1 MNCTGLEVRLTEIL
15 GCRSDGNTCY
25 SVSSAATMLFH
36 GLPGGEMHGVM
47 EEMERRG
54 KSDSATISSAI
65 DMGETETVG
74 ESHASRS
81 RRLLGNFNSLC
92 KLNRYSN
99 SDTEAQ
105 RCDSDLVHLNKLQ
118 TSAKPKLQA
127 WSSTQ

>member
-1 MNCTGLEVRLTEIL
+1 MHLKNLSEYGVDISDKRTPFKPIRSSKQELFNEIERGHMNCTGLEVRLTEIL

-81 RRLLGNFNSLC
+81 RRLLGNPNSLC
-92 KLNRYSN
+92 
-99 SDTEAQ
+99 
-105 RCDSDLVHLNKLQ
+105 
-118 TSAKPKLQA
+118 
-127 WSSTQ
+127 